1 MTRPYVVFAESN
13 IKGGCRVALGPKTII
28 VGPNGSGKSTVANT
42 VELALT
48 GRVSDI
54 VGRREV
60 AREVD
65 LMALAPGKKGELMA
79 RVKLS
84 DGNVATWK
92 VGGKGGKKAKH
103 SVPENIVVPDLAL
116 PLRPVYEAV
125 TGSVETARKFFLQ
138 YAVGAVS
145 DKDVLDRVPAA
156 LHSLYKRATLSTS
169 LSDST
174 AVDRLLAALEHA
186 KKQAREAK
194 AAAKAAEAAS
204 NDTASGLAPLPTE
217 AEEKDLRDA
226 LRSAEAARD
235 ALRERQTKTQTLAGA
250 TEESARLAAALTQAE
265 VAYHTAKAEEDR
277 CAAALQ
283 ATPMPAAMDP
293 LVGAFAAVLK
303 AHATKSLEDCQCCGQ
318 TVKAISGGF
327 LPMFWDDR
335 LASFQG
341 FINGHAA
348 QVAAYEAAVAA
359 HSTAVIKSTQAM
371 NEGKALFAKAQAIAA
386 VVGAGAVEPVS
397 EADMAVA
404 DLAVANLTSK
414 LREVDNLKA
423 SWAVASRA
431 RDGVGEAKK
440 NAKDWEDLAEACV
453 GAVSA
458 LLDGSVGAFVSR
470 VQACLPGTDR
480 FSLTLRD
487 GERAVF
493 QFGLLKEQVLH
504 TAMSGA
510 EWSRVTAALAGACAP
525 PPKQVSVV
533 IPEER
538 AFDPMMLAEV
548 LGAFGHLDS
557 QVLITSPIR
566 PFSVPEGW
574 TLIDTATGG
583 HQQPLESIVPEA
595 TP

>member
-1 MTRPYVVFAESN
+1 MTRPYVVFAEGN
-13 IKGGCRVALGPKTII
+13 LKGGCRVALGPKTII

-48 GRVSDI
+48 GRVTDI

-65 LMALAPGKKGELMA
+65 LMALAPGKKGELLA

-84 DGNVATWK
+84 DGTAATWK
-92 VGGKGGKKAKH
+92 VGGKAGKKAKH
-103 SVPENIVVPDLAL
+103 SVPEGIVVPDLAL

-145 DKDVLDRVPAA
+145 DADVLNRVPAA

-169 LSDST
+169 LSDTT

-194 AAAKAAEAAS
+194 AAAKASEAAS

-217 AEEKDLRDA
+217 ADEKSLRDA
-226 LRSAEAARD
+226 LREAEARRD
-235 ALRERQTKTQTLAGA
+235 ALRDRTSRRQALASA
-250 TEESARLAAALTQAE
+250 LEEGDRLQ
-265 VAYHTAKAEEDR
+265 
-277 CAAALQ
+277 AALQ
-283 ATPMPAAMDP
+283 QAEAAYMAARAVEEAATATLAATPRPAAMDP

-303 AHATKSLEDCQCCGQ
+303 AHEAKGLSECQCCGQ
-318 TVKAISGGF
+318 SVQAISGGF
-327 LPMFWDDR
+327 LAMFWADR
-335 LASFQG
+335 VASFQG
-341 FINGHAA
+341 YIDSHAKAVLAYEDAAAA
-348 QVAAYEAAVAA
+348 QA
-359 HSTAVIKSTQAM
+359 TASIKATQAL
-371 NEGKALFAKAQAIAA
+371 NEGKALYARAQALQAA
-386 VVGAGAVEPVS
+386 LGEGAVEAPSAEEVAAA
-397 EADMAVA
+397 EASVT
-404 DLAVANLTSK
+404 NLVGK

-440 NAKDWEDLAEACV
+440 NAKDWEDLAAACV
-453 GAVSA
+453 EAVAA
-458 LLDGSVGAFVSR
+458 LLDGSVGSFVSR

-493 QFGLLKEQVLH
+493 QFGLLKDQVLH

-538 AFDPMMLAEV
+538 AFDPMMLTEV
-548 LGAFGHLDS
+548 LGSFGHLDS
-557 QVLITSPIR
+557 QVIITSPIR

-583 HQQPLESIVPEA
+583 HQQPLETLTTGA